1 MNFSRL
7 ITNWYELNKR
17 NLPWRITKN
26 PYFIWISEIILQ
38 QTRVNQ
44 GISYYH
50 KFTFNYPT
58 IGDLAAASEQRV
70 LSDWQG
76 LGYYQRA
83 RNLHETAKKITTEFD
98 GKFPEKFELIKS
110 LKGIGDYTASAIA
123 SFAFDQPHAVVDG
136 NVYRVL
142 SRIFDINLSINT
154 LEGIAYFKELAQ
166 TLINTK
172 NPAIHNQAIMEF
184 GSLICTPK
192 NPTCD
197 LCPLIE
203 MCLSRQNKTIFI
215 RPVKTIKTKVKKRYF
230 TYFHFEDANSIVIQK
245 RLAQDIWKN
254 LFEFPL
260 IETDEPISFEGLSS
274 QLQQMNLTHPIQI
287 SKTIKHIL
295 SHQHIYTQF
304 CEYKTIPDK
313 LKSIFPNT
321 EIIKKKDLYRYPIP
335 RLIDRYLSE
344 K

>member
-142 SRIFDINLSINT
+142 SRVFDINLSINT

-203 MCLSRQNKTIFI
+203 MCLSRQNKTICG
-215 RPVKTIKTKVKKRYF
+215 KSNENCT
-230 TYFHFEDANSIVIQK
+230 A
-245 RLAQDIWKN
+245 A
-254 LFEFPL
+254 PL
-260 IETDEPISFEGLSS
+260 VVTF
-274 QLQQMNLTHPIQI
+274 
-287 SKTIKHIL
+287 
-295 SHQHIYTQF
+295 
-304 CEYKTIPDK
+304 
-313 LKSIFPNT
+313 
-321 EIIKKKDLYRYPIP
+321 
-335 RLIDRYLSE
+335 
-344 K
+344 